1 MAEKKANTPNTW
13 QVEKAIANLKNITF
27 ILGITLPIITGII
40 WAFWNAGG
48 RSWLSAE
55 IQDELDNAK
64 YRGWY
69 YEQMVEVFQNL
80 TPEEVTEIKNTTKLE
95 SIVRE
100 IIRDE
105 MSGGNLKDLTA
116 LKASRNTVI
125 KAIMNPPVFES
136 LEAIVTER
144 VDAIYTFEL
153 YDRRKLQVFF
163 SGAENEATRET
174 LQNISVS
181 DLTARFYA
189 ASNQQI
195 TVSIQPNYGADWRQ
209 AISNGSE
216 TMILKIGGRDVEIG
230 LGPKEVDITCDIR
243 KGLGLRAD
251 GMVQIRANP
260 KSGSFDKQDGFQ
272 LDITIVARKGEE
284 SC

>member
-95 SIVRE
+95 SIVRG

-116 LKASRNTVI
+116 LKASRNTII

>member
-27 ILGITLPIITGII
+27 ILSITLPIITGII

-95 SIVRE
+95 SIVRG

-116 LKASRNTVI
+116 LKASRNTII